1 MPPIFILLCLS
12 IFFVGCTQKN
22 APIVDRSKIKYT
34 KQNVLNKNKY
44 KNLKNI
50 AIAHNEIKVQPKE
63 NLYSIARNYNISPKE
78 LIELN
83 KLQEPYQLKVGDKL
97 IIPSAVAENTKNTQ
111 ATEKNAIKFL
121 NEPQKN
127 SISVQENINKKAK
140 QAGTALTTNNQQA
153 KLNISATAN
162 NFTFPKLIS
171 SKDYGFIWPVD
182 SGIIISRFG
191 PKNAGFYND
200 GINIQTAEESPVK
213 AINNGV
219 VAYVGN
225 ELKGYG
231 NLVIIKH
238 QENWISAYAH
248 LKNFSVK
255 RGQKITQGQ
264 QIGKVGKDN
273 KTNKSQIYF
282 GLRKNKTAVNPESYL

>member
-1 MPPIFILLCLS
+1 M
-12 IFFVGCTQKN
+12 V
-22 APIVDRSKIKYT
+22 
-34 KQNVLNKNKY
+34 
-44 KNLKNI
+44 
-50 AIAHNEIKVQPKE
+50 
-63 NLYSIARNYNISPKE
+63 
-78 LIELN
+78 
-83 KLQEPYQLKVGDKL
+83 
-97 IIPSAVAENTKNTQ
+97 ENTKNTQ
-111 ATEKNAIKFL
+111 ATEKNAIKSL

-153 KLNISATAN
+153 KLKISATAN